1 LLDTEQFYILK
12 NFGSILLL
20 SARDEI
26 ICCQDMEQNIPLSV
40 SGIRQHVCF
49 YFFYFVIQA
58 GDTDSVP
65 AAKVVKL
72 ESAKCVSSE
81 MSPEDRSAFVHLYS
95 KL

>member
-1 LLDTEQFYILK
+1 MK
-12 NFGSILLL
+12 
-20 SARDEI
+20 I

-40 SGIRQHVCF
+40 TGIRQHVCF
-49 YFFYFVIQA
+49 LFFFYFVIQA

-72 ESAKCVSSE
+72 ESAECVSSE
-81 MSPEDRSAFVHLYS
+81 MLPEDRSAFVHLYS